1 MKKLLLLIAF
11 SLAITSCGAQELVTE
26 PNPPLIA
33 NFIVVTICDGQATLY
48 SNGKRWIVQDKGFIA
63 EKEYLMK
70 IRQGDGKDS
79 FKRNAEVLG
88 FKLSTKQ
95 IEMDHREMV
104 RSTPNN

>member
-1 MKKLLLLIAF
+1 MKTLFLIIAF

-48 SNGKRWIVQDKGFIA
+48 SNGKRWIVQDKGFIS

-70 IRQGDGKDS
+70 LRQGDCKPC
-79 FKRNAEVLG
+79 FKRQAEVLG
-88 FKLSTKQ
+88 FQLSTKQ
-95 IEMDHREMV
+95 KDQRAMI
-104 RSTPNN
+104 RSTATN

>member
-11 SLAITSCGAQELVTE
+11 SLAITSCVAQDSISE

-33 NFIVVTICDGQATLY
+33 NFIVVTVCDGNATLY
-48 SNGKRWIVQDKGFIA
+48 SSGKRWIVQDKGFIA

-70 IRQGDGKDS
+70 ISQGDCKDC

-95 IEMDHREMV
+95 IEMDHREMIKN
-104 RSTPNN
+104 TPNN